1 MSNSPPPG
9 SGGPLERLLESLNR
23 LGERLQSVVAAA
35 FPDNADRSFLS
46 GTEEG
51 LAEGGEL
58 GEGQRLN
65 TEINSADIDE
75 TVAAPNT
82 EFPLDGMDD
91 GSIQVGD
98 PIQTSSSRATTEPE
112 AREGVQSVSGQSSQG
127 TGGASRQR
135 FRLRQRFRSRS
146 RAFNGTNTRAN
157 AEPTPEPTPTNAPEP
172 TP

>member
-23 LGERLQSVVAAA
+23 LGERLQGVVAAA
-35 FPDNADRSFLS
+35 FPGSTDRSFLS

-51 LAEGGEL
+51 LNEGGEL
-58 GEGQRLN
+58 GQGQRPD

-82 EFPLDGMDD
+82 EFPLDGLDD

-98 PIQTSSSRATTEPE
+98 SIQTAQYRATTRPE
-112 AREGVQSVSGQSSQG
+112 AGEDVQSVSGQSSQG
-127 TGGASRQR
+127 TGGAQSAAVQAPAAIQIQIHSLQR
-135 FRLRQRFRSRS
+135 R
-146 RAFNGTNTRAN
+146 
-157 AEPTPEPTPTNAPEP
+157 
-172 TP
+172 